1 MSWRVMYF
9 IKENTVEAVPAA
21 WVKDMNGCFWPPYT
35 GLKFKN
41 MIKNCIP
48 SSYDWDLYHSRLI
61 GELYRDLSVAKHKAA
76 QAEETSDLENK
87 KKITSLDSDSNLTF
101 NISYKRKSFN
111 NEVINEESNKENE
124 IINIP
129 TLRKA
134 TKENSVVLIISNNV
148 VNVQTDSV
156 PGTSEEEELPN
167 TIKPQEDAV
176 LNYKMAEDL
185 NNLKMHN
192 IMEKEIPTMESL
204 FEKFEL
210 PLKSMEDL
218 YNLEIYLENDE
229 KKNKLFG
236 GANPKIMIKRIEWK
250 KLTKNFSN
258 LIISQII
265 IKSVMALH
273 TSTTASDVESAIKMW
288 LVKANERI
296 QKQQQK

>member
-41 MIKNCIP
+41 MIKKLKI
-48 SSYDWDLYHSRLI
+48 
-61 GELYRDLSVAKHKAA
+61 
-76 QAEETSDLENK
+76 K

-296 QKQQQK
+296 QKTTAKVIYIYVFFC